1 MLGPFSPSAQVQ
13 VSLPPCHVNRFG
25 VIPKGRNTGRWRL
38 ITDLSFPPGLGVNDG
53 IDPDL
58 CSLTYTS
65 VDKVAEVIATLPRGG
80 LLAKID
86 IESAYRL
93 VPVHPLD
100 RPLDRP
106 LQAVVW
112 GGAMYVD
119 LMLPF
124 GLRSAPKIFSAL
136 TDGLEWYLRHLGV
149 RYVFHYLDDFLVVG
163 PLASP
168 ECAEALTQLD
178 SACARL
184 GVPIAEHKREGPHDV
199 SYLPRH

>member
-1 MLGPFSPSAQVQ
+1 MGRRLAIHASSRNIPGPPDVVQAYIAAECARGHMLGPFSPSAQVQ

-86 IESAYRL
+86 IESAYHL

-100 RPLDRP
+100 RPLQVPAPPGR
-106 LQAVVW
+106 AIR
-112 GGAMYVD
+112 
-119 LMLPF
+119 LP
-124 GLRSAPKIFSAL
+124 
-136 TDGLEWYLRHLGV
+136 
-149 RYVFHYLDDFLVVG
+149 
-163 PLASP
+163 
-168 ECAEALTQLD
+168 
-178 SACARL
+178 
-184 GVPIAEHKREGPHDV
+184 
-199 SYLPRH
+199 LPRRLSGRGTSSAS